1 MYTQDSQFRE
11 VVKWVIARGY
21 EMDMHINRTRF
32 WIPAGREHVEFI
44 LRWGAVCTNV
54 DHETDHAVGR

>member
-32 WIPAGREHVEFI
+32 WIPYDAHVEFI